1 MTNFSARGIIKEM
14 ENTLN
19 ASRMKKRNRAEI
31 LRLIRQT
38 GCSRAEL
45 AKRTGLTR
53 AAVSLIVDECLRLG
67 MLEEGDK
74 NPSAVRRRS
83 VGLRT
88 RGGYG
93 HRIGLNISREAYTLG
108 LVDFGGKIIRSFRK
122 EISADLAPTEVLGE
136 ICEIIRAMKEGAEG
150 VFLGIGVTMPGP
162 LSRESGALLKV
173 PNLSAWNDFPVRKY
187 LEDAFSCWSTS
198 A

>member
-74 NPSAVRRRS
+74 NPSAVGR
-83 VGLRT
+83 
-88 RGGYG
+88 
-93 HRIGLNISREAYTLG
+93 
-108 LVDFGGKIIRSFRK
+108 
-122 EISADLAPTEVLGE
+122 
-136 ICEIIRAMKEGAEG
+136 
-150 VFLGIGVTMPGP
+150 
-162 LSRESGALLKV
+162 
-173 PNLSAWNDFPVRKY
+173 
-187 LEDAFSCWSTS
+187 
-198 A
+198 

>member
-1 MTNFSARGIIKEM
+1 M

-74 NPSAVRRRS
+74 NPSAVGRRS

-136 ICEIIRAMKEGAEG
+136 ICEIIRVMKEGAEG

-162 LSRESGALLKV
+162 DVYKRQV
-173 PNLSAWNDFPVRKY
+173 
-187 LEDAFSCWSTS
+187 
-198 A
+198 

>member
-1 MTNFSARGIIKEM
+1 
-14 ENTLN
+14 
-19 ASRMKKRNRAEI
+19 MKKRNRAEI
-31 LRLIRQT
+31 LRLIRQP

-74 NPSAVRRRS
+74 NPSAVGRRS

-108 LVDFGGKIIRSFRK
+108 LVDFGG
-122 EISADLAPTEVLGE
+122 
-136 ICEIIRAMKEGAEG
+136 
-150 VFLGIGVTMPGP
+150 
-162 LSRESGALLKV
+162 
-173 PNLSAWNDFPVRKY
+173 
-187 LEDAFSCWSTS
+187 
-198 A
+198 